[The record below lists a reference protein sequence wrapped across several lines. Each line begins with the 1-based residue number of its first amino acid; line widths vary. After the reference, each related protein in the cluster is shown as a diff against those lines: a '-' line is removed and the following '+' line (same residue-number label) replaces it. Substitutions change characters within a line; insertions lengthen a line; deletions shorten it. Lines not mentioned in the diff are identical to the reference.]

1 MPRFEDYRSDPEVRD
16 IVERYVKKFP
26 RVFDGFKV
34 EDIFYI
40 VTQKKKLR
48 GKHPIKVKP
57 VPYPHYVSSGKTY
70 VFETFETSWE
80 KMTPKRKNPSVFHS
94 MCSIP
99 LGGFDTASVK
109 YGKLLKP
116 DFNLYRSEYA
126 ASGGVADWFEDDSA
140 RDPMEIDASEVPVVE
155 EEGNENP
162 LPENDNPIPSKST
175 KSPVTAKD
183 LTLEDE
189 PEDKPDGKPEA
200 VAS

>member
-16 IVERYVKKFP
+16 TVEKYVKKFP

-34 EDIFYI
+34 DDIFYI
-40 VTQKKKLR
+40 VTQTKKIR
-48 GKHPIKVKP
+48 GKYPIKVKP

-70 VFETFETSWE
+70 VFETFETKWTG
-80 KMTPKRKNPSVFHS
+80 MTQKQKNLSVFHA

-99 LGGFDTASVK
+99 IGGFDTSSTK
-109 YGKLLKP
+109 YGKMLKP
-116 DFNLYRSEYA
+116 DFTLYRSEYA
-126 ASGGVADWFEDDSA
+126 ASGGVADWHEDDSA
-140 RDPMEIDASEVPVVE
+140 RDPMEIDASEVPVEE

-162 LPENDNPIPSKST
+162 IPEEDGPAKSI
-175 KSPVTAKD
+175 KSPVTASD

-189 PEDKPDGKPEA
+189 SEDKPEA